1 MFEKLVKKNA
11 VYGIKNNSEF
21 ISKVLKGLKLSS
33 ERMIQSK
40 IEKNQSVVIM
50 RDGKVITVK
59 ASELHKL

>member
-1 MFEKLVKKNA
+1 MSKKDVN
-11 VYGIKNNSEF
+11 KTDDF
-21 ISKVLKGLKLSS
+21 HKKVMKGLKLSY
-33 ERMIQSK
+33 ERLIQSK

>member
-1 MFEKLVKKNA
+1 MSEKEKKESH
-11 VYGIKNNSEF
+11 SEF

-33 ERMIQSK
+33 ERIIQSK

-59 ASELHKL
+59 ASELHKM